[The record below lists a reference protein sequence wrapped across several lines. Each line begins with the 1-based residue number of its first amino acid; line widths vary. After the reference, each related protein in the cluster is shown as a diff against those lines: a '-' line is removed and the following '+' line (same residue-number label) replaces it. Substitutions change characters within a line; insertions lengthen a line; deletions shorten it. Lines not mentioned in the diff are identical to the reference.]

1 MFRVYKE
8 VSALPGNLQPNAMYA
23 VRVGAGFDL
32 YITNAA
38 GVPFSLNL
46 PDGGGVGVIDGTLL
60 NPPVSARLG
69 VLNGNPSA
77 RPFTNYFKQ
86 AYPWE
91 ADSGGTNW
99 DALVAGGYMT
109 AGGQLISIAPGSNGF
124 RTRLF
129 DRAPAETGMSGNW
142 RLQWDGTATVDIYG
156 VASVNRDVPNQLT
169 FNFTADGNS
178 WADFV
183 VRTINPAGGQ
193 IRNFRL
199 VHEDDW
205 EAHDAGQIYRQQFLD
220 EIRNYRCLRFDEWI
234 GILTGEDQGGLRIT
248 TWESR
253 GLPSDEIF
261 YRFVPY
267 EWMIELCD
275 LVGADCWVCLPT
287 AATDDHFI
295 QAATL
300 FRDMTPA
307 HRRVYAEYSTKTWDF
322 SGTPQA
328 HYTAEQGRIA
338 FGTTANPTQQEFR
351 SWYGMR
357 SCQMAQAWRS
367 VWGASPRLRT
377 VIQTQ
382 ADWLNSEDDVLIAPM
397 WRDRDGTLGL
407 PPYVAPH
414 TVIDMLTVHAQ
425 IDGGL
430 AYHTNDALIE
440 TWRTTL
446 TQTEAFDRM
455 RNQLLTAQYW
465 LEEPDHPENNRNVAN
480 MTMKWNHFRTAADNY
495 GLELGIYEVGNHLN
509 GVGSS
514 QAQRDF
520 IAAFSVSPQMGEVYT
535 AIFNALETI
544 GLEGPL
550 CFSVDTRYPD
560 PNIVHGLQ
568 RWLGDRNPA
577 WQAVAAFNA
586 ANTGPSGRGEQDF
599 VGSIELT
606 GEAAPGVDLTPILTR
621 LDAAESAAT
630 ALAERVETLENRP
643 APAQTFTT
651 DAAAQAYSV
660 ANPGVA
666 AFSTQ
671 AS

>member
-69 VLNGNPSA
+69 VLGGNSSA

-86 AYPWE
+86 GYPWE

-129 DRAPAETGMSGNW
+129 DRAPAESGMSGNW
-142 RLQWDGTATVDIYG
+142 RCQWDGAATVDIYG

-220 EIRNYRCLRFDEWI
+220 EVRNYRCLRFDEWI

-248 TWESR
+248 TWASR
-253 GLPSDEIF
+253 ALPTDEIF

-267 EWMIELCD
+267 EWMIALCD
-275 LVGADCWVCLPT
+275 LIGADCWVCLPT
-287 AATDDHFI
+287 AATDDHFL

-307 HRRVYAEYSTKTWDF
+307 HRHVYAEYSTKTWDF

-338 FGTTANPTQQEFR
+338 FGTTANPTEQEFR

-357 SCQMAQAWRS
+357 SCQMAQIWRS
-367 VWGASPRLRT
+367 VWGSNTRLHT

-382 ADWLNSEDDVLIAPM
+382 ADWLNSEDDVLVAPM

-414 TVIDMLTVHAQ
+414 TAIDMLTVHAQ

-446 TQTEAFDRM
+446 TETEAFDRM

-480 MTMKWNHFRTAADNY
+480 MTTKWNHFRTAADNY

-550 CFSVDTRYPD
+550 CFSVDTRMPD
-560 PNIVHGLQ
+560 PNVVHGLQ
-568 RWLGDRNPA
+568 RWLGDHNAA
-577 WQAVAAFNA
+577 WQAVNA
-586 ANTGPSGRGEQDF
+586 INIQNDGPSGRGDQDF

-621 LDAAESAAT
+621 LDAAEGAADALT
-630 ALAERVETLENRP
+630 ARVTALENRP

-651 DAAAQAYSV
+651 DTAAQAYSV